1 MAWKKMK
8 KIKIKVVDFFNKKE
22 NSYLTINKLII

>member
-8 KIKIKVVDFFNKKE
+8 KIKIKVVAFFNKKE